1 MSKHIQTVP
10 IGCSTITWWSGHK
23 RVTLIQLLYLSSWS
37 QLQWSGHK
45 KYVQHQRRLVSEIV
59 VWSKYI
65 IICCCYSNTQLPPAK
80 HITCITIWKSWV
92 RSQNVRVFTILILIL
107 MDDHWSLHLWW
118 NTTLLTCLTLHVS
131 CSTKSIFMSKII
143 SQIIINL

>member
-10 IGCSTITWWSGHK
+10 IGCSTITWWSGYK

-80 HITCITIWKSWV
+80 HITCSTIWKSWV

-107 MDDHWSLHLWW
+107 MDDPLITSFVVKHNFAHLSHSSCFMF
-118 NTTLLTCLTLHVS
+118 NKINFHV
-131 CSTKSIFMSKII
+131 
-143 SQIIINL
+143 